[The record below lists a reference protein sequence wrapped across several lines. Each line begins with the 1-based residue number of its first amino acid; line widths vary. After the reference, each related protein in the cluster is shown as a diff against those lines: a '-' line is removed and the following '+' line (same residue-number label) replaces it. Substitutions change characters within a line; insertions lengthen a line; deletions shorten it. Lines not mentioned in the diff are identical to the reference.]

1 MTVCTG
7 NICRSPMAEV
17 LLRQAFDDTG
27 LDVIVTSS
35 GISDE
40 EQGNPMDYRAA
51 ETLARNNI
59 AGKPN
64 HKARQA
70 TTSDIANADLII
82 PMTSGHAKYLRRM
95 ADHAGLTKDIKLM
108 RSFDPDAPQIRDQ
121 KHEYVLD
128 VDDPWYGGDD
138 EFQGCLEE
146 LQAAVPGVV
155 EYVRQQLK

>member
-17 LLRQAFDDTG
+17 LLQQAFDDAG
-27 LDVIVTSS
+27 LDVTVTSS

-51 ETLARNNI
+51 QTLARNNI
-59 AGKPN
+59 EGKPN

-70 TTSDIANADLII
+70 TASDITNADLII
-82 PMTSGHAKYLRRM
+82 PMTAGHAKYLRRM
-95 ADHAGLTKDIKLM
+95 ANAQGLTKDIKLM
-108 RSFDPDAPQIRDQ
+108 RSFDSDAPQIRDL
-121 KHEYVLD
+121 KHEFVLD

-138 EFQGCLEE
+138 EFQGCLEA

-155 EYVRQQLK
+155 DYVRQQLR